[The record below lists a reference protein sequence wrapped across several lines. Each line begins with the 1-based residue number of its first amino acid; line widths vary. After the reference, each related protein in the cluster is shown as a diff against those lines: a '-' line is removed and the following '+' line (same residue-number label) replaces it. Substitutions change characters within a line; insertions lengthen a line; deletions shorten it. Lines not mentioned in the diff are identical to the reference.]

1 MRRREWILDYL
12 KRGQSHRYGAHRSQR
27 VELHLPEA
35 SAGGAASAPYPVM
48 ITIHGGS
55 WKQRYSKIVM
65 RPLAG
70 YLTRRGWAVW
80 NIEYRRVGAGGG
92 WPATFED
99 VASAIDKLAEI
110 ADPRLDLERVS
121 ILGHS
126 AGGHLALWAAA
137 RENLPA
143 GAPGA
148 LDGPPRVRA
157 RQVISQ
163 AGVADLAGGFGDG
176 SVIGQHGGAVWG
188 LMGGSP
194 EELPERY
201 AVGDPTRLLPVA
213 IPVLLVHGIDDDTVS
228 VDLSRNY
235 AHAARAAGCDV
246 ELVEIAGEAGGH
258 RTHIDPRS
266 QAWAQ
271 VTRRLPTAVPSTAT
285 AAA

>member
-1 MRRREWILDYL
+1 MRRRQWILDYL
-12 KRGQSHRYGAHRSQR
+12 KRGRSHHYGPHRSQR
-27 VELHLPEA
+27 AELHLPAVDGGTTGA
-35 SAGGAASAPYPVM
+35 SPHPVM

-55 WKQRYSKIVM
+55 WKKRYGKIIM
-65 RPLAG
+65 RPLVG
-70 YLTRRGWAVW
+70 DLTRRGWAVW

-92 WPATFED
+92 WPTTFED
-99 VASAIDKLAEI
+99 VASAIDQLAALE
-110 ADPRLDLERVS
+110 DPRLDLDRVS

-126 AGGHLALWAAA
+126 AGGHLALWAAG

-163 AGVADLAGGFGDG
+163 AGVVDLAAGFSDG
-176 SVIGQHGGAVWG
+176 SVIGHRGGAVWG

-201 AVGDPTRLLPVA
+201 AASDPMLLLPVPM
-213 IPVLLVHGIDDDTVS
+213 PVLLVHGIDDDTVS
-228 VDLSRNY
+228 VNLSRNY
-235 AHAARAAGCDV
+235 AHAAHAAGCDV

-258 RTHIDPRS
+258 RAHVDPRG
-266 QAWAQ
+266 QAWAE
-271 VTRRLPTAVPSTAT
+271 VTRRLPAAVPSTW
-285 AAA
+285 AAG